1 MSALRWSGDLRIAVV
16 IPCRNEA
23 GTIGNVVKD
32 FRHALPGARIYVCDN
47 RSTDDTVAAAL
58 AAGAL
63 TLREDLR
70 GKGHAVR
77 RLFSEVEADVYLL
90 VDGDSTYDAGFA
102 PQLIAEVVRGKRDM
116 VVAAR
121 VASDSDRVYRTGHR
135 WGNRMLSALL
145 GSLFGKRFSDVL
157 SGYRAFS
164 RRFVKSFPAL
174 ATGFE
179 IETEFCVHALSL
191 HMAVAEIYA
200 PYGARPD
207 HSHSKLNT
215 WLDGLRIFGTILVLF
230 RNERPM
236 AFFGAGFVALAAA
249 SLLLGY
255 PIVLEFIR
263 TGLVPRLPTAVLATG
278 IMLLAFVSLACGLI
292 LETVTRG
299 RRELKRMSYLA
310 AASQTA
316 CRAIAKTGLAD
327 R

>member
-1 MSALRWSGDLRIAVV
+1 MNAPRRAGNRRIAVV

-23 GTIGNVVKD
+23 GTIGNVVSD
-32 FRHALPGARIYVCDN
+32 FRRALPGAGIYVCDN

-58 AAGAL
+58 AAGAV
-63 TLREDLR
+63 TLREDLP

-102 PQLIAEVVRGKRDM
+102 PQLVYEVVSGKRDM

-121 VASDSDRVYRTGHR
+121 VAADSDRVYRAGHR

-145 GSLFGKRFSDVL
+145 GFLFGKRFTDVL

-179 IETEFCVHALSL
+179 VETELCVHALSL
-191 HMAVAEIYA
+191 HMSIAEIYA
-200 PYGARPD
+200 PYRPRPE
-207 HSHSKLNT
+207 HSYSKLNT
-215 WLDGLRIFGTILVLF
+215 WLDGGRILASLLVLF

-236 AFFGAGFVALAAA
+236 AFFGAGFLVLAVTA
-249 SLLLGY
+249 LLLGY
-255 PIVLEFIR
+255 PVVLDFLR
-263 TGLVPRLPTAVLATG
+263 TGLVPRLPTAILATG
-278 IMLLAFVSLACGLI
+278 TMLLAFISLACGLI

-316 CRAIAKTGLAD
+316 RYAVAETGLAQ